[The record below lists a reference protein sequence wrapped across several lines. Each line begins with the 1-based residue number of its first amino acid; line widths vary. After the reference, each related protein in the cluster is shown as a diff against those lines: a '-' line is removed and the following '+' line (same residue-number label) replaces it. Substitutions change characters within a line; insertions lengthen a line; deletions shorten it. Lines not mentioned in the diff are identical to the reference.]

1 MLAIFTRHAQLSARW
16 KALSDAD
23 KAPYNEQEAQDR
35 ERFRKESAIA
45 DAEAAAE
52 QEARRNNLIAKDGEG
67 TSERGARQRV
77 IADRE
82 EKEERRRKRK
92 AQLEAEMDPEV
103 LAERQRVKAAKKA
116 AAAERQR
123 KREEEEALLKA
134 RHKKLDKAEAQRAS
148 QRLDYLLKQSSIFS
162 KLKMGGQHAAAA
174 GAGGGAG
181 SEDEEKKQEDGNG
194 YVSHHRHDSA
204 SGKKGGKKSG
214 RASVELGGEDGNSD
228 DEDTEEHVFLTKQP
242 SCIKFGTLKPYQL
255 EGLNWMIHL
264 MEKGL
269 NGILADEMGLGK
281 TVSLTCIYV
290 NQLFVILNFHVTLR
304 LHPIFSPHIY
314 SSLTSA
320 SYMYSFKVSPS
331 LPTSMS
337 TSTFRVRI

>member
-1 MLAIFTRHAQLSARW
+1 MLAISTRTCHAQLSARW

-162 KLKMGGQHAAAA
+162 KLKMSGQHAAA

-194 YVSHHRHDSA
+194 YVSHHRHDSV

-281 TVSLTCIYV
+281 TVSLATCV
-290 NQLFVILNFHVTLR
+290 
-304 LHPIFSPHIY
+304 
-314 SSLTSA
+314 
-320 SYMYSFKVSPS
+320 
-331 LPTSMS
+331 
-337 TSTFRVRI
+337 

>member
-1 MLAIFTRHAQLSARW
+1 MLVWWDVSTYYVVLIISQSSHTVMCILLACHVSLRTRHAQLSARW

-23 KAPYNEQEAQDR
+23 KAPYNDREAQDR

-103 LAERQRVKAAKKA
+103 LAERQRAKAAKKA

-162 KLKMGGQHAAAA
+162 KLKMGGKHAAA

-194 YVSHHRHDSA
+194 GYVSHHRHDSA
-204 SGKKGGKKSG
+204 SGKGGKKSG

-281 TVSLTCIYV
+281 TVS
-290 NQLFVILNFHVTLR
+290 
-304 LHPIFSPHIY
+304 
-314 SSLTSA
+314 
-320 SYMYSFKVSPS
+320 
-331 LPTSMS
+331 
-337 TSTFRVRI
+337 

>member
-1 MLAIFTRHAQLSARW
+1 M
-16 KALSDAD
+16 
-23 KAPYNEQEAQDR
+23 
-35 ERFRKESAIA
+35 
-45 DAEAAAE
+45 
-52 QEARRNNLIAKDGEG
+52 DGEG

-77 IADRE
+77 IAERE

-92 AQLEAEMDPEV
+92 AELEAEMDPEV

-123 KREEEEALLKA
+123 KRDEEEALLKA

-162 KLKMGGQHAAAA
+162 KLKMGGQHAAG
-174 GAGGGAG
+174 GAGGAG

-204 SGKKGGKKSG
+204 SGKKSGKKSG

-281 TVSLTCIYV
+281 TVSLTLHVNYLYPTSCHQVCLHAIY
-290 NQLFVILNFHVTLR
+290 I
-304 LHPIFSPHIY
+304 S
-314 SSLTSA
+314 SSLHR
-320 SYMYSFKVSPS
+320 YSHHIHILV
-331 LPTSMS
+331 LALC
-337 TSTFRVRI
+337 II

>member
-1 MLAIFTRHAQLSARW
+1 MLVWWDVSTYYVVLIISQSSHTVMCILLACHVSLRTRHAQLSARW

-181 SEDEEKKQEDGNG
+181 SEDEEKKQEDSNG

-281 TVSLTCIYV
+281 TVSLTTCV
-290 NQLFVILNFHVTLR
+290 
-304 LHPIFSPHIY
+304 
-314 SSLTSA
+314 
-320 SYMYSFKVSPS
+320 
-331 LPTSMS
+331 
-337 TSTFRVRI
+337 

>member
-1 MLAIFTRHAQLSARW
+1 MAPTVARAKTAFQFFQADKLADIKKELGGSMGAAMTELSARW

-52 QEARRNNLIAKDGEG
+52 QEARRNNLIAKDGEE

-134 RHKKLDKAEAQRAS
+134 RHKKLGKAEAQRAS

-162 KLKMGGQHAAAA
+162 KLKMGGSMPLVPVVGRVRRTKRRSRRRAMATSVIIGTTPPLPAKRV
-174 GAGGGAG
+174 GRRVGGPP
-181 SEDEEKKQEDGNG
+181 SSS
-194 YVSHHRHDSA
+194 V
-204 SGKKGGKKSG
+204 G
-214 RASVELGGEDGNSD
+214 RTA
-228 DEDTEEHVFLTKQP
+228 TATTRIP
-242 SCIKFGTLKPYQL
+242 
-255 EGLNWMIHL
+255 
-264 MEKGL
+264 
-269 NGILADEMGLGK
+269 
-281 TVSLTCIYV
+281 
-290 NQLFVILNFHVTLR
+290 R
-304 LHPIFSPHIY
+304 
-314 SSLTSA
+314 
-320 SYMYSFKVSPS
+320 
-331 LPTSMS
+331 S
-337 TSTFRVRI
+337 TSS

>member
-1 MLAIFTRHAQLSARW
+1 MLVWWDVSTYSSSLNHLTPSCASCFLAISAQLSARW

-23 KAPYNEQEAQDR
+23 KAPYNDREAQDR

-52 QEARRNNLIAKDGEG
+52 QEARRNNLVAKDGEG

-103 LAERQRVKAAKKA
+103 LAERQRAKAAKKA

-162 KLKMGGQHAAAA
+162 KLKMGGKHAAAAAA

-194 YVSHHRHDSA
+194 GYVSHHRHDSA
-204 SGKKGGKKSG
+204 SGKGGKKSG

-281 TVSLTCIYV
+281 TVS
-290 NQLFVILNFHVTLR
+290 
-304 LHPIFSPHIY
+304 
-314 SSLTSA
+314 
-320 SYMYSFKVSPS
+320 
-331 LPTSMS
+331 
-337 TSTFRVRI
+337 